1 MSERHTS
8 IAFKLILMLATGISL
23 LLAIATFGLSS
34 FLGNKLEARALET
47 LQGTNRQIVDM
58 IDAYNQALK
67 EEIRRLNRVFASSYP
82 ESFSRDA
89 QEILHHGSSV
99 ISRDSHALADRFS
112 TLTGAYATVLTR
124 KGDDFERTA
133 TSIQDEQGKR
143 ASGIPLGREH
153 PAVAHLLR
161 GETYTGK
168 ARMFGRDVMTHYQ
181 PIRDRDG
188 AVIGAFFTGI
198 DFSAGLTEL
207 RKKVLAVKIGET
219 GYPYAFDAGRDK
231 GLLTLHPKIEGSSL
245 LDLRGARGEAFAQT
259 MLDNKNGVIRY
270 WWQNPGEN
278 EAREKIVVFNHYPEW
293 NWVLASG
300 SYLDEFNAESR
311 QASLLLAAAT
321 VLLISLIVVSI
332 WWTCRRWIA
341 RPLQQAIAIADR
353 VADGD
358 FTARIDTRQSDEIG
372 HLMRAFTRMQ
382 EQLSRLLGD
391 VRGAADQV
399 AANTCQL
406 QAASTGVADSSQEQ
420 SDAIT
425 CMAASVEEMSSSITL
440 IAENAGHAEE
450 IARDSVR
457 QAEESSAIIDNA
469 VGAMTQIADTVRQTA
484 STVETLGEHS
494 ESISSIAGT
503 IKDIAD
509 QTNLLALNAAI
520 EAARAGEAGRGFAV
534 VADEVRK
541 LAERTAQSTQQI
553 GQLISAIQN
562 ATRDAVDKMD
572 RGVAEVGSGVELAG
586 TANASIRRIYLGA
599 AEVSRAIAGITDA
612 IREQSTASH
621 SVASGIEQIAGK
633 IEKNSSEA
641 KTTAGAAEELQTLAQ
656 QLRQG
661 VERFRT

>member
-1 MSERHTS
+1 MSERQS
-8 IAFKLILMLATGISL
+8 SVAFKLILMLATGISL

-82 ESFSRDA
+82 ESFSRDG

-99 ISRDSHALADRFS
+99 ISQDSHALADRFS

-124 KGDDFERTA
+124 KGEDFERTA

-143 ASGIPLGREH
+143 ASGTQLGREH
-153 PAVAHLLR
+153 PAVAPLLR
-161 GETYTGK
+161 GESYTGK

-198 DFSAGLTEL
+198 DFSAGLIEL

-231 GLLTLHPKIEGSSL
+231 GLLTLHPKIEGTSL
-245 LDLRGARGEAFAQT
+245 LDVRGARGEAFAQT
-259 MLDNKNGVIRY
+259 MLETKNGVIRY
-270 WWQNPGEN
+270 WWQNPGDS

-300 SYLDEFNAESR
+300 SYLDEFNAEGR

-321 VLLISLIVVSI
+321 VLLISLIVISI

-341 RPLQQAIAIADR
+341 QPLQQAIAIADR

-372 HLMRAFTRMQ
+372 HLMRAFARMQ

-484 STVETLGEHS
+484 STVEALGEHS

-586 TANASIRRIYLGA
+586 TANASIRRIYQGA
-599 AEVSRAIAGITDA
+599 TEVSRAIAGITDA

>member
-8 IAFKLILMLATGISL
+8 VAFKLILMLATGISL

-341 RPLQQAIAIADR
+341 RPLQQAIAIADQ

-372 HLMRAFTRMQ
+372 HLMRAFARMQ

-406 QAASTGVADSSQEQ
+406 QAASIGVADSSQEQ

-586 TANASIRRIYLGA
+586 TA
-599 AEVSRAIAGITDA
+599 EVSRAIAGITDA

>member
-1 MSERHTS
+1 MSQRQTS
-8 IAFKLILMLATGISL
+8 VAFKLILMLASGISL
-23 LLAIATFGLSS
+23 LLAIATVGLAG
-34 FLGNKLEARALET
+34 FLGHKLEARALET

-82 ESFSRDA
+82 ESFSRDER
-89 QEILHHGSSV
+89 EILRHGNSV
-99 ISRDSHALADRFS
+99 ISQDSHALADRFS

-124 KGDDFERTA
+124 KGEDFERTA
-133 TSIQDEQGKR
+133 TSIKDEQGKR
-143 ASGIPLGREH
+143 ASGVPLGRDH
-153 PAVAHLLR
+153 PAVAPLLR

-181 PIRDRDG
+181 PIRDGSG

-198 DFSAGLTEL
+198 DFSAGLKEL
-207 RKKVLAVKIGET
+207 RTKVLAVKIGDS
-219 GYPYAFDAGRDK
+219 GYPYALDAGRNK
-231 GLLTLHPKIEGSSL
+231 GLLTLHPKIEGTSL
-245 LDLRGARGEAFAQT
+245 LDARDARGEPFVQT

-270 WWQNPGEN
+270 WWKNPDEN
-278 EAREKIVVFNHYPEW
+278 EAREKIVVFSHYPEW

-300 SYLDEFNAESR
+300 SYLDEFNTESR
-311 QASLLLAAAT
+311 QVILLLGAAT
-321 VLLISLIVVSI
+321 ALLIFLIVVSI

-372 HLMRAFTRMQ
+372 HLMRAFARMQ
-382 EQLSRLLGD
+382 EQLSRLVGD

-399 AANTCQL
+399 ATNTCQL
-406 QAASTGVADSSQEQ
+406 QAASIGVADGSQEQ

-425 CMAASVEEMSSSITL
+425 SMAASVEEMSSSIRL

-469 VGAMTQIADTVRQTA
+469 VGAMTQIADTVRETA
-484 STVETLGEHS
+484 STVETLGMHS
-494 ESISSIAGT
+494 ESISSIAST
-503 IKDIAD
+503 IKEIAD

-541 LAERTAQSTQQI
+541 LAERTTQSTHQI
-553 GQLISAIQN
+553 GQLISAIQD

-572 RGVAEVGSGVELAG
+572 RGVSEVGSGVELAG
-586 TANASIRRIYLGA
+586 TANASIRRIYLDA
-599 AEVSRAIAGITDA
+599 EEVSRAIAGITNA

-633 IEKNSSEA
+633 IEKNSCEA
-641 KTTAGAAEELQTLAQ
+641 KTTASAAEELQTLAQ
-656 QLRQG
+656 QLRQE
-661 VERFRT
+661 VDRFRT